1 MMNIP
6 SIRDSKRLVETY
18 QASHITTDKPA
29 MSETQKSVEINGRY
43 PSWNAVKRVI
53 SINKATSRRFC
64 CLSLFTLFFV
74 TYPLAQI
81 AIVLQIEYRSTSFT
95 RIN

>member
-1 MMNIP
+1 M
-6 SIRDSKRLVETY
+6 VETY
-18 QASHITTDKPA
+18 QASQITTEKPA
-29 MSETQKSVEINGRY
+29 MSETQKSVDINGRY

-53 SINKATSRRFC
+53 TINKATSRRFC
-64 CLSLFTLFFV
+64 CLALFALFLM

-81 AIVLQIEYRSTSFT
+81 AIVLQIKYHSTSFT